1 MTNQKARRGFQC
13 WLVDG
18 SSRTK
23 LLNTFEPKFERVI
36 CHHVTY
42 RYGVLSTDPLPPAAE
57 IVVVGYASNDAIE
70 ALVVTVDGTE
80 KRVDGKIYHITL
92 SLDPEKAKPVDSNKL
107 LSLGWTKLDSPIP
120 VVTKPA
126 FQ

>member
-1 MTNQKARRGFQC
+1 MDKKKARRGYQC

-18 SSRTK
+18 ASRAA
-23 LLNTFEPKFERVI
+23 LLSQFEPQFERVI

-42 RYGVLSTDPLPPAAE
+42 RYGVLSTDPLPPAAD
-57 IVVVGYASNDAIE
+57 IKVVGYASNDAIE
-70 ALVVTVDGTE
+70 ALVVTVDGSE

-92 SLDPEKAKPVDSNKL
+92 SLDPEKAKPVDSNRLLTNGWEKL
-107 LSLGWTKLDSPIP
+107 NSPISIA
-120 VVTKPA
+120 TTPA